1 MQQWTGSKLAKK
13 YIEVVYCHSAYLT
26 SMQNTS
32 CKMLDWINHKPE
44 STVGRSIN
52 KLRYADDTTLIAESE
67 EELTSLLMRVKE
79 ESKKAGLKLM
89 THSIIT
95 SGQIKGEK
103 VENVTDFLFLGSKIT
118 ADSDCIHEIKRY
130 LPLGRKAMTNPD
142 IKGRYSQSYVP
153 VVMYG

>member
-1 MQQWTGSKLAKK
+1 MEQLTGSKLRKEYK
-13 YIEVVYCHSAYLT
+13 VVYCHPVYLT
-26 SMQNTS
+26 YTQSTS
-32 CKMLDWINHKPE
+32 LDESQAGIKIARRNINNLIY
-44 STVGRSIN
+44 V
-52 KLRYADDTTLIAESE
+52 DDITLMAESE
-67 EELTSLLMRVKE
+67 EKLKSLMMRVKE